1 MDETGLY
8 RHQYAEFW
16 KRSDEAS
23 GYDFGKAPIADV
35 SPPTVRFSKPLR
47 WWLWD
52 RPRRVRALLNIR
64 DQRQAEIL
72 RLGTVPPAVTETPES
87 LAQTN
92 HADPVPSLMKSVRSK
107 TEASCGLRTSTNDRT
122 VLAA

>member
-1 MDETGLY
+1 MEETGLY
-8 RHQYAEFW
+8 RHQYDEFW

-23 GYDFGKAPIADV
+23 GYDFEKAPIGNV
-35 SPPTVRFSKPLR
+35 PPPTMRFSKPLR
-47 WWLWD
+47 WWSWD

-72 RLGTVPPAVTETPES
+72 RLGTVPPAVTKTPES
-87 LAQTN
+87 LARTN
-92 HADPVPSLMKSVRSK
+92 RADPVLVLMKAVRANPE
-107 TEASCGLRTSTNDRT
+107 TSCGLRTSTNDRT

>member
-8 RHQYAEFW
+8 RHQYTEFW
-16 KRSDEAS
+16 KRRDEAS
-23 GYDFGKAPIADV
+23 GYDFGKAPIGNV
-35 SPPTVRFSKPLR
+35 PPPTARFSKPLR
-47 WWLWD
+47 WRSWG
-52 RPRRVRALLNIR
+52 RPRRVHALPNIR

-92 HADPVPSLMKSVRSK
+92 RANPVPSLMKFVRSK
-107 TEASCGLRTSTNDRT
+107 PEASCGVRLSTNDRT

>member
-8 RHQYAEFW
+8 RHQYTEFW
-16 KRSDEAS
+16 KRRDEAS
-23 GYDFGKAPIADV
+23 GYDFGKAPIGNV
-35 SPPTVRFSKPLR
+35 PPPTVRFSKPLR
-47 WWLWD
+47 WWSWD

-72 RLGTVPPAVTETPES
+72 RLGTVPPAVTKTPES

-92 HADPVPSLMKSVRSK
+92 RADPAPVLMKSVRSK
-107 TEASCGLRTSTNDRT
+107 PEASGGLRTSTNDRT

>member
-8 RHQYAEFW
+8 RHQYTEFW
-16 KRSDEAS
+16 KRRDDAS
-23 GYDFGKAPIADV
+23 GYDFGKAPIGDV
-35 SPPTVRFSKPLR
+35 PPPTVRFSKPLR
-47 WWLWD
+47 WWSWD

-64 DQRQAEIL
+64 VQRQAEIL
-72 RLGTVPPAVTETPES
+72 RLGTVPPAVTKTPES

-92 HADPVPSLMKSVRSK
+92 CADPVPSFIKSVRSEP
-107 TEASCGLRTSTNDRT
+107 EASCSLRASTNGRT

>member
-8 RHQYAEFW
+8 RHQYDEFW
-16 KRSDEAS
+16 KRSGEAS
-23 GYDFGKAPIADV
+23 GYDFGKAPIGDV
-35 SPPTVRFSKPLR
+35 PPPTVHFSKPLR
-47 WWLWD
+47 GWSWD

-72 RLGTVPPAVTETPES
+72 RLGTVPPAVTKTPES
-87 LAQTN
+87 FAQTN
-92 HADPVPSLMKSVRSK
+92 CADPVPSLIKSVRSK
-107 TEASCGLRTSTNDRT
+107 PEALRASTNGQT